1 MKLEGIISETVRERK
16 TNALWSHLHME
27 LKKKQAHREKIG
39 SRGVR
44 GWTRWVKGIQRL
56 KLPVK
61 EIRVLRERSCH
72 SLIWTPT
79 GAL

>member
-56 KLPVK
+56 KLPVNK
-61 EIRVLRERSCH
+61 INK
-72 SLIWTPT
+72 
-79 GAL
+79 